1 MKTVNTSAL
10 AAALLATL
18 LAVGCANQ
26 KEPATKAVAN
36 AEATLAT
43 FRDEAS
49 RYAAAELQST
59 EAAIA
64 QMKANLE
71 KGDYEA
77 VVSGSP
83 AVSTQLESLR
93 TTTADKKAEAEAA
106 NEAARA
112 TWATMRDDV
121 PKMAEAIQSRVDV
134 LSKARRLPKGLT
146 PAEFD
151 SAKAGFEEMKTSWT
165 QATTAASTG
174 NIVEAVSLGDAA
186 KAKGTEV
193 MTALGMKTSAA
204 G

>member
-1 MKTVNTSAL
+1 
-10 AAALLATL
+10 
-18 LAVGCANQ
+18 
-26 KEPATKAVAN
+26 
-36 AEATLAT
+36 
-43 FRDEAS
+43 
-49 RYAAAELQST
+49 
-59 EAAIA
+59 
-64 QMKANLE
+64 
-71 KGDYEA
+71 
-77 VVSGSP
+77 
-83 AVSTQLESLR
+83 
-93 TTTADKKAEAEAA
+93 
-106 NEAARA
+106 
-112 TWATMRDDV
+112 MRDDV